1 MNGQKSFA
9 TIIYVALGTCVYP
22 TQFGD
27 IVVKSD
33 GFASFMGSRAE
44 AGDKLIEEVKQYYI
58 SRRNHEKA

>member
-1 MNGQKSFA
+1 M
-9 TIIYVALGTCVYP
+9 ILVALGTCVYP

-33 GFASFMGSRAE
+33 GFASFMGSRAK